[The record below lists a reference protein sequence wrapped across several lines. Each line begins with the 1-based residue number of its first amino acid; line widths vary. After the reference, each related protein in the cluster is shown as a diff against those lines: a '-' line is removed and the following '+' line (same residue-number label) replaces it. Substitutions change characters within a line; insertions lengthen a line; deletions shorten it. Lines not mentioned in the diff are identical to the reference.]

1 MSEQLTTN
9 PGNQSR
15 RGDWAR
21 LLSRRRRAA
30 LVAAIVLAVTVGVIA
45 WVVVASRDG
54 SSAAK
59 GPTANPV
66 APIRLS
72 ASGLSTLA
80 RVAGQPIYWA
90 GPRAGYF
97 YELSRTSNGNVY
109 IRYLPRGVKAGANG
123 GKYLVIATYR
133 FPAALAALKKVDDG
147 RGIQLPGG
155 GLALVDGKTSKSV
168 HLAFPKVNYQVEV
181 YDPSPARALETASS
195 GQVRPVR

>member
-1 MSEQLTTN
+1 MNEQLTT
-9 PGNQSR
+9 PPEKQSLR
-15 RGDWAR
+15 AAWAR
-21 LLSRRRRAA
+21 LPVRRRRTA
-30 LVAAIVLAVTVGVIA
+30 LVAVLLLAVAVVVIV
-45 WVVVASRDG
+45 WVASRDG

-97 YELSRTSNGNVY
+97 YELSRTSSGNVY

-147 RGIQLPGG
+147 RGVQLPGG
-155 GLALVDGKTSKSV
+155 GLALVDGKTPTSV
-168 HLAFPKVNYQVEV
+168 HLAFPNVGFQVEV